1 MTRKIDIRKRA
12 LLLDGYFKVEEAYV
26 SYEKFDGTMSQPVRR
41 LDFVRGDAVA
51 GILFNKQR
59 QRVILV
65 SQFRY
70 ATLSRGTGWTTEAVA
85 GSVDPGETP
94 EEAVKRE
101 ILEEAGYEVETLER
115 ISCFYPTPGV
125 TSERI
130 ILYYAETRGDGP
142 VAKGGG
148 LAARE
153 RRHPGSRL
161 AARRG
166 VRTARPW
173 RYRGRQDDYRADVAA
188 GANHTGA
195 DRIDRQR
202 HHPAAA
208 KQA

>member
-12 LLLDGYFKVEEAYV
+12 LLLDDYFKVEEAYV
-26 SYEKFDGTMSQPVRR
+26 SYEKFDGTMSRPVRR

-85 GSVDPGETP
+85 GLVDPGETP
-94 EEAVKRE
+94 EEALKRE

-148 LAARE
+148 LAHENEDIQVLDLPLDEAFAQLDRGDIVDAKTIIGLMWLRE
-153 RRHPGSRL
+153 R
-161 AARRG
+161 
-166 VRTARPW
+166 TTQ
-173 RYRGRQDDYRADVAA
+173 GR
-188 GANHTGA
+188 NE
-195 DRIDRQR
+195 
-202 HHPAAA
+202 
-208 KQA
+208 